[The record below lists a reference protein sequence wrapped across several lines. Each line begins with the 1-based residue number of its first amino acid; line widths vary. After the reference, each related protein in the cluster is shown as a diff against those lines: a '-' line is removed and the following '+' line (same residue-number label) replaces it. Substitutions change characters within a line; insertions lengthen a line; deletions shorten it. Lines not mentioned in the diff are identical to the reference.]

1 MHCAQTNAT
10 TEFQPDMPQH
20 LMNNSSRSV
29 PPNTSLIPSQA
40 PLPRKLMLNNRLGI
54 ALRLCNLRGL
64 PTRRIR
70 IMYSSPLDL
79 CQLR

>member
-1 MHCAQTNAT
+1 MNGAQANAT
-10 TEFQPDMPQH
+10 TELKPFMPQH

-40 PLPRKLMLNNRLGI
+40 PLPRELMLNNRLGI
-54 ALRLCNLRGL
+54 ALRLRNLRGL
-64 PTRRIR
+64 STRRIR